1 MRTEQELANIAPQRE
16 TILTIGVFDGVH
28 AGHRYLIKRL
38 NQRAREEDLLSGVVT
53 FNPHPQSI
61 LHPRNQLLWLSSLD
75 DRSKELQELG
85 VALIAVLSFTTEL
98 AQLSA
103 REFVALLKK
112 YLKMRGLIIGP
123 DFALGRGCEGDAN
136 LLRTLGQEMT
146 FSVEIIPPFT
156 INGEIVRSTLIRR
169 ALAQGDMTKVERLM
183 GRYFELSAKVI
194 SSDKRGQRLGFP
206 TANLDIR
213 PGQALPGNGV
223 YATITQ
229 VEGKQFASATNIGI
243 RPTFESGKK
252 TVETH
257 LLDYEGNLYGKE
269 LQVKFIHKLRD
280 EQRFA
285 SSKELEARI
294 KKDVEK
300 VKIIT
305 RELK

>member
-1 MRTEQELANIAPQRE
+1 MRIEQELISIVPEKE

-61 LHPRNQLLWLSSLD
+61 LHPRNQLLWLSSLE
-75 DRSKELQELG
+75 DRSKKLQELG
-85 VALIAVLSFTTEL
+85 VALIAVLSFTLEL

-123 DFALGRGCEGDAN
+123 DFALGRGREGDAN
-136 LLRTLGQEMT
+136 LLRILGQELR

-169 ALAQGDMTKVERLM
+169 ALAQGDMMKVEKLM

-194 SSDKRGQRLGFP
+194 SADKRGQRLGFP

-229 VEGKQFASATNIGI
+229 VEGKQFASATNIGL
-243 RPTFESGKK
+243 RPTFASGKK

-280 EQRFA
+280 EQHFA
-285 SSKELEARI
+285 SSKELKVQI

-305 RELK
+305 GELK

>member
-1 MRTEQELANIAPQRE
+1 MRIEQELISIVPEKE
-16 TILTIGVFDGVH
+16 TLLTIGVFDGVH

-38 NQRAREEDLLSGVVT
+38 NQRAGEEDLLSGVVT

-61 LHPRNQLLWLSSLD
+61 LHPRNQLLWLSSLQ

-85 VALIAVLSFTTEL
+85 VALIAVLSFTLEL

-112 YLKMRGLIIGP
+112 YLKMRGLLIGP
-123 DFALGRGCEGDAN
+123 DFALGRGREGDAN

-169 ALAQGDMTKVERLM
+169 ALAQGDMMKVERLM
-183 GRYFELSAKVI
+183 GRYFKLSAKVI
-194 SSDKRGQRLGFP
+194 SADKRGQRLGFP

-229 VEGKQFASATNIGI
+229 VDGKQFASATNIGI
-243 RPTFESGKK
+243 RPTFKSGKRV
-252 TVETH
+252 VETH
-257 LLDYEGNLYGKE
+257 LLDYEGNLYDKE

-280 EQRFA
+280 EQRFT
-285 SSKELEARI
+285 SSKELKAQI

>member
-1 MRTEQELANIAPQRE
+1 MLTEQELANIVPQRE
-16 TILTIGVFDGVH
+16 TILTIGAFDGVH

-38 NQRAREEDLLSGVVT
+38 NQRAGEEGLLSGVVT
-53 FNPHPQSI
+53 FDPHPQSI
-61 LHPRNQLLWLSSLD
+61 LYPSNQLLRLSSLE
-75 DRSKELQELG
+75 DRIKELQELG
-85 VALIAVLSFTTEL
+85 IALIAVLSFTSEL

-112 YLKMRGLIIGP
+112 YLKMRDLIIGP
-123 DFALGRGCEGDAN
+123 DFALGRGRQGDAN

-146 FSVEIIPPFT
+146 FGVEVMPPFS
-156 INGEIVRSTLIRR
+156 INGEIVHSTLIRR
-169 ALAQGDMTKVERLM
+169 AMAQGDMMKVERLM
-183 GRYFELSAKVI
+183 GRYFELSAKVVLA
-194 SSDKRGQRLGFP
+194 DKRGQRLGFP

-229 VEGKQFASATNIGI
+229 VEGKQFASATNIGT
-243 RPTFESGKK
+243 RPTFESGKR

-269 LQVKFIHKLRD
+269 LLVKFMRKLRD
-280 EQRFA
+280 EKRFA
-285 SSKELEARI
+285 SSKELKAQI

-300 VKIIT
+300 VRIIT
-305 RELK
+305 RELE

>member
-1 MRTEQELANIAPQRE
+1 MRIEQELISIVPQKE
-16 TILTIGVFDGVH
+16 TLITIGVFDGVH
-28 AGHRYLIKRL
+28 AGHRHLIKRL
-38 NQRAREEDLLSGVVT
+38 NQRAGEENLLSGVVT
-53 FNPHPQSI
+53 FDPHPQSI
-61 LHPRNQLLWLSSLD
+61 LHPCNQLLWLSSLE

-123 DFALGRGCEGDAN
+123 DFALGRGREGDAN
-136 LLRTLGQEMT
+136 LLRTLGQEMM

-169 ALAQGDMTKVERLM
+169 ALAQGDMMKVERLM
-183 GRYFELSAKVI
+183 GRYFKLSAKVI
-194 SSDKRGQRLGFP
+194 SADKRGQRLGFP

-213 PGQALPGNGV
+213 PGQALPSNGV

-285 SSKELEARI
+285 SSKELEAQI
-294 KKDVEK
+294 KRDVEK